1 MIEFERF
8 FRQATANDRFPEGM
22 APYPYQQRLATD
34 AGFPRLIK
42 VPTGGGKTG
51 AAILAWLYRR
61 HQHADKAIRD
71 STARRLVYCLPMRV
85 LVEQSQREC
94 ERWLKNLDL
103 NEAIGLHQ
111 LMGGVSADE
120 WYLHPEKA
128 AILIGTQD
136 MLLSRALNRG
146 YAASRFH
153 WPIDFGLLNNDCVW
167 VFDEPQLMGS
177 GVSTSS
183 QLAGLRKALG
193 SFSERSSVWMSATL
207 EPGWLDTIDYRG
219 QFPGNPLEL
228 DDADYAPDRPLYRK
242 MTAEKTLHAL
252 SIVSSREMKDAAR
265 AVLEKQ
271 VVGTQTLVVLNT
283 VERAKAM
290 YDALAKL
297 RTKAALAKLLL
308 VHSRFRPAEREQ
320 LNRELQEKGAAAADR
335 IIVATQVVEAGV
347 DISARTL
354 ITELA
359 PWASIVQRVGRCNRT
374 GGEQND
380 GPGLV
385 YWIDVS
391 SDDKAARPYSA
402 DDLTFAREQLQKLEG
417 QDVSPRAL
425 DAFKKEQKI
434 TLPFEHKHVLRR
446 RDLLDLFDT
455 SPDLSGNDIDIQR
468 FVRGDDPETDVQ
480 VFWRKISADGPSDEE
495 PRPYRQELCS
505 VPIGAARGFLAS
517 LSKKNREAA
526 FAWDHLE
533 EKWMKIDPQRVRPG
547 MVILLRT
554 SSGGYS
560 ELGWDPAS
568 SSDVETV
575 VLAEGM
581 PEQMREEAAGSD
593 IRSELP
599 VPYSIAE
606 HTQHVCDELAALL
619 KEVRHVTDFSQEL
632 TQAARWHDTGKALL
646 VCQQAMH
653 DSEKPDPTRLL
664 AKSGRTGKLDYGKYG
679 RKHFRHELGSALAVL
694 QQCKG
699 WPFLIAYL
707 IAAHHGRVRLS
718 IRALPGENPPDDPSL
733 CFALGVRDR
742 DVLPEVD
749 LGNGEKCPATTLDLT
764 PMQLGGESSWT
775 ARCSSCS
782 RSWDRSSWPTW
793 KPCFESRTF
802 ARARKRPSDEHNPAE
817 GLYARTADELLEGP
831 RNFPLSRRAG

>member
-1 MIEFERF
+1 
-8 FRQATANDRFPEGM
+8 
-22 APYPYQQRLATD
+22 
-34 AGFPRLIK
+34 
-42 VPTGGGKTG
+42 
-51 AAILAWLYRR
+51 
-61 HQHADKAIRD
+61 
-71 STARRLVYCLPMRV
+71 
-85 LVEQSQREC
+85 
-94 ERWLKNLDL
+94 
-103 NEAIGLHQ
+103 
-111 LMGGVSADE
+111 
-120 WYLHPEKA
+120 
-128 AILIGTQD
+128 
-136 MLLSRALNRG
+136 
-146 YAASRFH
+146 
-153 WPIDFGLLNNDCVW
+153 
-167 VFDEPQLMGS
+167 
-177 GVSTSS
+177 
-183 QLAGLRKALG
+183 
-193 SFSERSSVWMSATL
+193 
-207 EPGWLDTIDYRG
+207 
-219 QFPGNPLEL
+219 
-228 DDADYAPDRPLYRK
+228 

-359 PWASIVQRVGRCNRT
+359 PWASIVQRVGHAIAPAVNRT
-374 GGEQND
+374 TGRGWSTGSTFQATTRR
-380 GPGLV
+380 LV
-385 YWIDVS
+385 RTVPMISRSPVS
-391 SDDKAARPYSA
+391 SCRSLKAKTFRRVRSTRSRKSRRLRCRSSTSMSFVDVICSTCSTRRRICPAMTSISNASSA
-402 DDLTFAREQLQKLEG
+402 VTIQKLMCRCFG
-417 QDVSPRAL
+417 GKSQQTAHLMKNPGPTARTLQRTNRGCPRFPCIA
-425 DAFKKEQKI
+425 Q
-434 TLPFEHKHVLRR
+434 
-446 RDLLDLFDT
+446 
-455 SPDLSGNDIDIQR
+455 
-468 FVRGDDPETDVQ
+468 
-480 VFWRKISADGPSDEE
+480 
-495 PRPYRQELCS
+495 QE
-505 VPIGAARGFLAS
+505 
-517 LSKKNREAA
+517 NREAA

-718 IRALPGENPPDDPSL
+718 IRALPGKIL
-733 CFALGVRDR
+733 RMIQVFL
-742 DVLPEVD
+742 
-749 LGNGEKCPATTLDLT
+749 
-764 PMQLGGESSWT
+764 
-775 ARCSSCS
+775 
-782 RSWDRSSWPTW
+782 
-793 KPCFESRTF
+793 
-802 ARARKRPSDEHNPAE
+802 RA
-817 GLYARTADELLEGP
+817 
-831 RNFPLSRRAG
+831 RRAGSRCAAGSRSRQWREVPGDHPRPDPDATWR